1 MKVVVCTCQKN
12 TMSETAECYQ
22 RITDFSVHVKTTLF
36 INSLIIKR
44 MMSKF
49 LDPNLI
55 NRAQSSCL
63 LMYLFI
69 FNFNSNSGCL

>member
-44 MMSKF
+44 MMSKSIYNPIINESSK
-49 LDPNLI
+49 LMSAPILI
-55 NRAQSSCL
+55 LNT
-63 LMYLFI
+63 
-69 FNFNSNSGCL
+69 NSKSGCL